1 MNRKLLAALAAT
13 AFFSFASPMAA
24 HAADSY
30 TLDPSHTTVI
40 WSANHF
46 QFSNP
51 HGLFSMVEGT
61 VTLDKADPTKSLVEA
76 TINTGNLFTG
86 STKFDD
92 HIKNKDFLN
101 VGEFPKATFKST
113 KVEMTGEKTA
123 KVTGNFTLLNVTKP
137 ITLDVTLNHEGPHF
151 MTKKPTVGFTAKT
164 VIKRSEFGMNYGI
177 PGVSD
182 DVNITIE
189 AEANGA

>member
-13 AFFSFASPMAA
+13 AFFSFAPLSA

-30 TLDPSHTTVI
+30 TLDPAHTTVI
-40 WSANHF
+40 WNANHF
-46 QFSNP
+46 GFSNP
-51 HGLFSMVEGT
+51 HGLFSMIEGQ
-61 VTLDKADPTKSLVEA
+61 VTLDKADPTKSVVEA

-86 STKFDD
+86 NPKFDD
-92 HIKNKDFLN
+92 HLKSKDFFN

-113 KVEMTGEKTA
+113 KVEKTGENTA
-123 KVTGNFTLLNVTKP
+123 KVMGNLTLLGKTLPV
-137 ITLDVTLNHEGPHF
+137 TLDVTLNKEGEHF

-164 VIKRSEFGMNYGI
+164 VIKRSEFGMNFGI

-182 DVNITIE
+182 EVNLVIE